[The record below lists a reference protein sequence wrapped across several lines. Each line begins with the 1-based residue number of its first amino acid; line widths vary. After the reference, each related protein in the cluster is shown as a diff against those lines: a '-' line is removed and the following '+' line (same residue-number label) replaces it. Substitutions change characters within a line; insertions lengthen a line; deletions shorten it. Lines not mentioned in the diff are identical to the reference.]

1 MKAFVK
7 RNWFILTMLTSI
19 VAGCAVGA
27 VWPGATCLQ
36 PIGTIFV
43 NLMFCVVVPMV
54 FCSISSAIA
63 NMKGMRRAGKIIME
77 RAVVFKNGQDITG
90 LDGSFQLAEDA
101 LQNGQFTVGALLRGQ
116 IGDPALDIFA
126 GRVDRLDID
135 LIKIDKLQHGL
146 HKKAKIHGC
155 DKRACPLLDLHQAHH
170 AELFQRFPHRN
181 AADREHFTKRRFRR
195 KLISGAIFSGNDLRL
210 QFLRDIIAFGKL
222 SAFNLLVQSG
232 FLSRGKPLRR

>member
-1 MKAFVK
+1 
-7 RNWFILTMLTSI
+7 MLRHGSLRFFRLLI
-19 VAGCAVGA
+19 GHCREDLKVLVVAVIEHDQELIIPLDAGLIDLLNG
-27 VWPGATCLQ
+27 LQ
-36 PIGTIFV
+36 AGEQDRV
-43 NLMFCVVVPMV
+43 
-54 FCSISSAIA
+54 
-63 NMKGMRRAGKIIME
+63 MRRAGKIIME

-146 HKKAKIHGC
+146 HKKAKIHGF
-155 DKRACPLLDLHQAHH
+155 DKRAFPLLDLHQAHH

>member
-1 MKAFVK
+1 
-7 RNWFILTMLTSI
+7 MLV
-19 VAGCAVGA
+19 VAVIEHDQELIIPLDAGLIDLLNG
-27 VWPGATCLQ
+27 LQ
-36 PIGTIFV
+36 AGEQDRV
-43 NLMFCVVVPMV
+43 
-54 FCSISSAIA
+54 
-63 NMKGMRRAGKIIME
+63 MRRAGKIIME

-101 LQNGQFTVGALLRGQ
+101 LQNGQLAVGALLRGQ
-116 IGDPALDIFA
+116 IGDPTLDIFA

-135 LIKIDKLQHGL
+135 LIKIDKLQHRL
-146 HKKAKIHGC
+146 HKKAQIHGF
-155 DKRACPLLDLHQAHH
+155 DKRAFPLLDLHQAHH